1 MKSVISVGI
10 FHVSKKVDVG
20 KLKANLIMLE
30 EIYLSDLTLF
40 QWAWISSKR
49 MKPILFWS
57 TRERAYSLSVLDIQQ
72 IYDLERLQPSHVFS
86 VPNFKARNH

>member
-40 QWAWISSKR
+40 Q
-49 MKPILFWS
+49 
-57 TRERAYSLSVLDIQQ
+57 
-72 IYDLERLQPSHVFS
+72 
-86 VPNFKARNH
+86 